1 MAAESVTERFG
12 RPDVKRPAYLISG
25 HGSEHRGTFVVPYG
39 CDIIVK
45 NTTCTLA
52 YSTELNEMLNG
63 LLFLPEKVVRN
74 PIGNMNDI
82 IQILGSVGVYTRDQ
96 PRIDEHHE
104 YFRYHRPTSDTC
116 VNLQYHLLNVIFKED
131 EHGKCVTIDNIIG
144 SGIIDLFKIREARRG
159 IDYRPHRRVVIYA
172 PDTPRGIEAAHRD
185 KNRNIEFIMHLYR
198 HSIYPTPH
206 TINVYLSTKWREET
220 EVEMYDMLYDLDQNR
235 SLINVSQKNLC
246 YYFPGVYYHN
256 VCRWIEPSVNEAG
269 KDYVTQLNN
278 WRKGKSMSVSNR
290 AANPLFAQRVFQEA
304 ALRRNY
310 LHQYQGSRA
319 FEEAQHVMNKKN
331 CRNLEERIT
340 SIEERLETVNQ
351 SNASNEV
358 KEREKRKII
367 KNTRIRLLRDILYD
381 KKTKCVRREA
391 VAREA
396 IARAREASE
405 LSHRRSRSRSRS
417 RSPTRNK
424 TSKSRSRSPTR
435 NKTHKSRSRSPRY
448 KND

>member
-1 MAAESVTERFG
+1 MAAESVTKRFG
-12 RPDVKRPAYLISG
+12 RPDVKRPVYLISG
-25 HGSEHRGTFVVPYG
+25 HGSEHRGTFIVPYG

-96 PRIDEHHE
+96 PRIDEHHAH
-104 YFRYHRPTSDTC
+104 FRYHRPTLDTC

-131 EHGKCVTIDNIIG
+131 EHGECVSIDNIIG

-159 IDYRPHRRVVIYA
+159 INYAPHKRVVIYA
-172 PDTPRGIEAAHRD
+172 PGTPRGIEAAHRD
-185 KNRNIEFIMHLYR
+185 KDRNIEFIMYLYR

-206 TINVYLSTKWREET
+206 TIKVYLSTKWREET
-220 EVEMYDMLYDLDQNR
+220 EVEIYDMLYDLDR
-235 SLINVSQKNLC
+235 YCSLINVSQKDLC

-256 VCRWIEPSVNEAG
+256 VCRWIESSVNEAG
-269 KDYVTQLNN
+269 KDYVKQWNN
-278 WRKGKSMSVSNR
+278 WKKGESERKVSVLAS
-290 AANPLFAQRVFQEA
+290 NPLFAQRVFQEA

-319 FEEAQHVMNKKN
+319 FEEAQHVMNKGN
-331 CRNLEERIT
+331 CRNLEKRIT

-358 KEREKRKII
+358 KAREKSKIM
-367 KNTRIRLLRDILYD
+367 KNTHLRLLRNIFEE
-381 KKTKCVRREA
+381 KKTKYMRREA
-391 VAREA
+391 IEREA
-396 IARAREASE
+396 IARARKASA
-405 LSHRRSRSRSRS
+405 LSHHRSRSRSRS

-424 TSKSRSRSPTR
+424 TRKNR
-435 NKTHKSRSRSPRY
+435 NGSPRQNNR
-448 KND
+448 KSNNND

>member
-1 MAAESVTERFG
+1 MAAESVTERIG

-25 HGSEHRGTFVVPYG
+25 HGSEHRGTFVVPHG
-39 CDIIVK
+39 CNIIVK
-45 NTTCTLA
+45 NTTCALA
-52 YSTELNEMLNG
+52 LSSELNEMLNG

-82 IQILGSVGVYTRDQ
+82 IQILGSVGVYSRDQ
-96 PRIDEHHE
+96 PRINEHHE

-131 EHGKCVTIDNIIG
+131 EHGECISIDNIIG

-159 IDYRPHRRVVIYA
+159 IDYRPHTRVIIYA
-172 PDTPRGIEAAHRD
+172 PGTPRGIEANHRD
-185 KNRNIEFIMHLYR
+185 KNSNIEFIRYLYR
-198 HSIYPTPH
+198 HSIYPTPR
-206 TINVYLSTKWREET
+206 TIEIYLSTRWREQT
-220 EVEMYDMLYDLDQNR
+220 HVELYDMLYDLDRQHY
-235 SLINVSQKNLC
+235 LINVSQKYLCDNL
-246 YYFPGVYYHN
+246 PGVYYHN

-269 KDYVTQLNN
+269 KDYVTQWSN
-278 WRKGKSMSVSNR
+278 WKEGETERKVSNL
-290 AANPLFAQRVFQEA
+290 ASNPLFAQRAFQEA

-331 CRNLEERIT
+331 CRNLEKRIA

-351 SNASNEV
+351 SNASNQV
-358 KEREKRKII
+358 KTREKIKII
-367 KNTRIRLLRDILYD
+367 KNTHIRLLRDILYD
-381 KKTKCVRREA
+381 KKTKCIRREA

-396 IARAREASE
+396 IARAAAERAAERA
-405 LSHRRSRSRSRS
+405 LSHSINQTRRA
-417 RSPTRNK
+417 RN
-424 TSKSRSRSPTR
+424 
-435 NKTHKSRSRSPRY
+435 NRSRSPRQNNKKNGN

>member
-1 MAAESVTERFG
+1 MAAESVTKRFG
-12 RPDVKRPAYLISG
+12 RPDVKRPVYLISG
-25 HGSEHRGTFVVPYG
+25 HGSEHRGTFIVPYG

-96 PRIDEHHE
+96 PRIDEHHAH
-104 YFRYHRPTSDTC
+104 FRYHRPTLDTC

-131 EHGKCVTIDNIIG
+131 EHGECVSIDNIIG

-159 IDYRPHRRVVIYA
+159 INYAPHKRVVIYA
-172 PDTPRGIEAAHRD
+172 PGTPRGIEAAHRD
-185 KNRNIEFIMHLYR
+185 KYRNIEFIMYLYR

-206 TINVYLSTKWREET
+206 TIKVYLSTKWREET
-220 EVEMYDMLYDLDQNR
+220 EVEIYDMLYDLDR
-235 SLINVSQKNLC
+235 YCSLINVSQKDLC

-256 VCRWIEPSVNEAG
+256 VCRWIESSVNETG
-269 KDYVTQLNN
+269 KDYVKQWNN
-278 WRKGKSMSVSNR
+278 WKKGESERKVSVLAS
-290 AANPLFAQRVFQEA
+290 NPLFAQRVFQEA

-331 CRNLEERIT
+331 CRNLEKRIT

-358 KEREKRKII
+358 KAREKSKIM
-367 KNTRIRLLRDILYD
+367 KNTHLRLLRNIFEE
-381 KKTKCVRREA
+381 KKTKYMRREA
-391 VAREA
+391 IEREA
-396 IARAREASE
+396 IARARKASA
-405 LSHRRSRSRSRS
+405 LSHHRSCSRSRS

-424 TSKSRSRSPTR
+424 TRKNR
-435 NKTHKSRSRSPRY
+435 NGSPRQNNR
-448 KND
+448 KSNNND

>member
-12 RPDVKRPAYLISG
+12 RPNIPRPVYFISG
-25 HGSEHRGTFVVPYG
+25 HGSEHRGTFIVPYG

-96 PRIDEHHE
+96 PRIDEHHAH
-104 YFRYHRPTSDTC
+104 FRYHRPTLDTC
-116 VNLQYHLLNVIFKED
+116 VNLQYHLLNVVFKED

-159 IDYRPHRRVVIYA
+159 INYTPHKRIVIYA

-185 KNRNIEFIMHLYR
+185 KNRNIEFIRHLYR

-206 TINVYLSTKWREET
+206 TIKVYLSIKWREET
-220 EVEMYDMLYDLDQNR
+220 QVELYDMLYDLDQQNF
-235 SLINVSQKNLC
+235 IDVSQKDLC
-246 YYFPGVYYHN
+246 HYFPGVYYHN
-256 VCRWIEPSVNEAG
+256 VCRWIESSVNEAG
-269 KDYVTQLNN
+269 KEYVKQWNN
-278 WRKGKSMSVSNR
+278 WKKGETERKVSVLAS
-290 AANPLFAQRVFQEA
+290 NPLFAQRVFQEA

-310 LHQYQGSRA
+310 LHQYQGSQA
-319 FEEAQHVMNKKN
+319 FEEAQHVMNKGN
-331 CRNLEERIT
+331 CRNLEKRIA

-351 SNASNEV
+351 SNASNEM
-358 KEREKRKII
+358 KAREKSKII
-367 KNTRIRLLRDILYD
+367 KNTHIRLLRNILYD
-381 KKTKCVRREA
+381 KRTKCVRREA
-391 VAREA
+391 VAKEAVAREA
-396 IARAREASE
+396 IAIAARKASA

-417 RSPTRNK
+417 RSPKQNK
-424 TSKSRSRSPTR
+424 TRKNR
-435 NKTHKSRSRSPRY
+435 NGSPRH
-448 KND
+448 NDQ